1 MLRLELAHPRVT
13 VLQRR
18 PRRGRRWAR
27 SLRTLALKG
36 SSMPLDSIPAYSG
49 FRGGHVGPAY
59 NEAAFR
65 HFLAVDRRRAG
76 RSARSVLLILVAVQE
91 SLGTSVKLTDAAAS
105 ALFSAL
111 AASVREV
118 DFVGWYR
125 EGYVAAAVL
134 AQGVRAS
141 GELPNVITKRVS
153 PLAEDPAFYR
163 SITEFAR
170 ARRPTGRPDSQ
181 ADSPVTLLPHGSLSP
196 QGSRL
201 PAATLAIPRVSPK
214 HAKVVRTGSF

>member
-1 MLRLELAHPRVT
+1 MSFE
-13 VLQRR
+13 
-18 PRRGRRWAR
+18 
-27 SLRTLALKG
+27 
-36 SSMPLDSIPAYSG
+36 SIPAYSG

-76 RSARSVLLILVAVQE
+76 RSSRSVLLILVAVQQ
-91 SLGTSVKLTDAAAS
+91 SLGTSVKLTDASAS

-125 EGYVAAAVL
+125 ERYVVAAVL

-141 GELPNVITKRVS
+141 GDLPHVITKRVF
-153 PLAEDPAFYR
+153 L
-163 SITEFAR
+163 
-170 ARRPTGRPDSQ
+170 
-181 ADSPVTLLPHGSLSP
+181 SLTNRLSTDL
-196 QGSRL
+196 SRDL
-201 PAATLAIPRVSPK
+201 RVR
-214 HAKVVRTGSF
+214 VVRLGGRLES

>member
-1 MLRLELAHPRVT
+1 MGNSIAT
-13 VLQRR
+13 
-18 PRRGRRWAR
+18 AAA
-27 SLRTLALKG
+27 LRTSLGPIAPHTALKG
-36 SSMPLDSIPAYSG
+36 SPMPLDSIPAYSG

-91 SLGTSVKLTDAAAS
+91 SLGTSVKLTDASAS
-105 ALFSAL
+105 ALFREL

-141 GELPNVITKRVS
+141 GEVPNVITKRV
-153 PLAEDPAFYR
+153 L
-163 SITEFAR
+163 FALKNR
-170 ARRPTGRPDSQ
+170 
-181 ADSPVTLLPHGSLSP
+181 LSTDL
-196 QGSRL
+196 SRNL
-201 PAATLAIPRVSPK
+201 RVR
-214 HAKVVRTGSF
+214 VVRLGGRLES